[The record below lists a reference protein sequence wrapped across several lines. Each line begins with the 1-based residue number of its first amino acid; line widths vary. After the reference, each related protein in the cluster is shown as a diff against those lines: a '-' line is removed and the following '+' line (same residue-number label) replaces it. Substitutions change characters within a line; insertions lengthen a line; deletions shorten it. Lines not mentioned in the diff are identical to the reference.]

1 MFYARHLLLLPLL
14 LLLPIGAVAAPLPLP
29 ETSSLSGPNLSQ
41 APNLEVRAGA
51 GDLPGVH
58 PIILRLS
65 ALQHDFDIHRGN
77 YYRLQDALG
86 RSRLCTSAE
95 SDLPFLPNSGS
106 AFYTMYSQIASRSP
120 TSSRSGVHLDQV
132 FGECTHVQQ
141 ATFQ

>member
-86 RSRLCTSAE
+86 RLGWPSNELNLTPEEWNR
-95 SDLPFLPNSGS
+95 
-106 AFYTMYSQIASRSP
+106 Q
-120 TSSRSGVHLDQV
+120 
-132 FGECTHVQQ
+132 
-141 ATFQ
+141 TFDTLILGALQLK